1 MISGNITGL
10 KASHLRALERLGY
23 RRMPRNMVITP
34 EVARTLTEL
43 SYSIGRQIGLLV
55 DRSGQIER
63 VIVGNEHEIV
73 IPDLSDYRLGR
84 KRLRGVRC
92 LHTHLKNEPLTRDDL
107 TDLALLRLDL
117 IAAIG
122 VKESGL
128 PGQISMAHL
137 LPPNPENKSYEI
149 LPPVDFYQ
157 LHLDFDPFI
166 ASLES
171 EMERG
176 LAAQVDLQDPRER
189 AILVSVSMK
198 SRAVQEESLAELR
211 ELARSDNVVV
221 LDTVVQRPKQMHPKY
236 LMGEGKIR
244 ELIITFL
251 QRGATLLIFDQN
263 LTPGQVKALG
273 EVTEL
278 KVIDRTQLIL
288 DIFARRAHSRD
299 GKVQVELAQL
309 KYLLPRLSE
318 RSTALS
324 RLTGGIGGR
333 GPGET
338 RLEVDRRRVKDK
350 IARLEKELEHL
361 SLARRERRGKRV
373 KSGIPI
379 VSIVGYTNAGKSTLL
394 NALTESQVHTQNLLF
409 ATLDTT
415 TRRLRFPQEREIII
429 TDTVG
434 FIQDLPPDLLGAF
447 RPTLDE
453 LQDADLLIHLVDV
466 SHPNFEQHIRAVDR
480 ILGDLELHHIPR
492 LLVFNKEDRVDPV
505 EVKNLCRIHGALS
518 ISALRPETLP
528 KLTSDIEER
537 LWTSPHV

>member
-1 MISGNITGL
+1 
-10 KASHLRALERLGY
+10 
-23 RRMPRNMVITP
+23 MVITP

-43 SYSIGRQIGLLV
+43 SHSIKRQVGLV
-55 DRSGQIER
+55 VNRAGEIDA
-63 VIVGNEHEIV
+63 VIVGNEREIFL
-73 IPDLSDYRLGR
+73 PDLSDYRLGR

-92 LHTHLKNEPLTRDDL
+92 LHTHLKDEPLTQDDL

-117 IAAIG
+117 MATIG
-122 VKESGL
+122 IRENGL
-128 PGQISMAHL
+128 PGLIQVAYL
-137 LPPNPENKSYEI
+137 LPPNPENKPYEI
-149 LPPVDFYQ
+149 LSPVDFHQ
-157 LHLDFDPFI
+157 FHLDFDSFI
-166 ASLES
+166 TSLES
-171 EMERG
+171 EMERAV
-176 LAAQVDLQDPRER
+176 AAQVDLRDLRER
-189 AILVSVSMK
+189 AILVSVSTQ
-198 SRAVQEESLAELR
+198 SRVVQEESLNELR
-211 ELARSDNVVV
+211 ELARSDNVVI
-221 LDTVVQRPKQMHPKY
+221 LDRVVQRPKQIHPKY
-236 LMGEGKIR
+236 LMGEGKMR
-244 ELIITFL
+244 ELIMTSL
-251 QRGATLLIFDQN
+251 QKGATLIIFDQN
-263 LTPGQVKALG
+263 LTPGQVKAIG
-273 EVTEL
+273 EITEL

-350 IARLEKELEHL
+350 IARLEKELELL
-361 SLARRERRGKRV
+361 SLARKERRSRRV

-394 NALTESQVHTQNLLF
+394 NALTESQVHTEDLLF

-434 FIQDLPPDLLGAF
+434 FIQDLPPDLIGAF

-453 LQDADLLIHLVDV
+453 LKDADLIIHLVDV
-466 SHPNFEQHIRAVDR
+466 SHPNFKHQMEAVDR
-480 ILGDLELHHIPR
+480 ILSDLELNHIPR
-492 LLVFNKEDRVDPV
+492 LLVFNKEDKVDPV
-505 EVKNLCRIHGALS
+505 EVKNLCRQYGAVSVSAIH
-518 ISALRPETLP
+518 PETLP
-528 KLTSDIEER
+528 KLTTAIEER
-537 LWTSPHV
+537 LWSPAFSSAPTIRS